1 MAARWEDD
9 EPGPYFSLIDAERA
23 AAEQDGKPTDKIAL
37 IRRLREA
44 SGLGLREAK
53 DAVEDYLS
61 RVAVVAGGKTGWV
74 DDFLDAERAAAE
86 FEGRSVNKVMLI
98 RAVRGATPGL
108 DLRSANAVVND
119 YLRRRGANLP
129 NGSGRAVA
137 ILLFLALL
145 LAGGLS
151 FLLIAA

>member
-23 AAEQDGKPTDKIAL
+23 AAEQDGQPTDKISL
-37 IRRLREA
+37 IKRLREA
-44 SGLGLREAK
+44 SGIGLREAK

-61 RVAVVAGGKTGWV
+61 RVAIVAGGQTGWV
-74 DDFLDAERAAAE
+74 DDFLDAERAAAD
-86 FEGRSVNKVMLI
+86 FEGRSVSRAMLI

-108 DLRSANAVVND
+108 DLRSANEVVTD
-119 YLRRRGANLP
+119 YLRRRGATLP

-137 ILLFLALL
+137 VVLILTLL

-151 FLLIAA
+151 YLLLAA